1 MGYGPE
7 DAPLTEGDSNP
18 INTMSAHDRKST
30 QRERLL
36 KGMVAAASRYGYAG
50 ANVSQVI
57 ANAGVS
63 RPTFYDYFA
72 DKDDCFLAAHHEIA
86 QRLLGLIHNAVEHGP
101 PEHAIQQAIAVLIE
115 FAGSDP
121 AGARFLTNEIMAG
134 GPRALDERDRT
145 LGQIEQI
152 VERTLRR
159 VPADASSPDLPT
171 RLAIGAAHWLLAPI
185 LRRGESDLS
194 ELADDLDSWIA
205 SYDRPV
211 AGHRWRT
218 LDPGP
223 AIPPSP
229 HVSELSLE
237 APSPL
242 PRGRPRT
249 SAAEV
254 ARNQRERILF
264 ATAEVAVKKG
274 YSATRIADIT
284 AAAGVDGRI
293 FYAHFRDKQQAFL
306 AVHELGVQQ
315 VMATSA
321 GAYFSGATW
330 PERVWEGVRASAYF
344 NASYPVVSHI
354 GFVESHAVG
363 SSALQRIDDSRTAFT
378 IFLQEGYR
386 QNAGSPPRGALEVI
400 AAATFEI
407 GYRQMRSGKGREMP
421 HFAPLVVYL
430 CLAPFLDPEMATEFV
445 DKKLSERDSYLL
457 SCGG

>member
-1 MGYGPE
+1 
-7 DAPLTEGDSNP
+7 
-18 INTMSAHDRKST
+18 MSANDRKST

-36 KGMVAAASRYGYAG
+36 HGMVEAANRDGYAG
-50 ANVSQVI
+50 ASVSQVI

-63 RPTFYDYFA
+63 RPTFYDYFV
-72 DKDDCFLAAHHEIA
+72 DKDDCFLAAHREIA
-86 QRLLGLIHNAVEHGP
+86 RRLLELVRHGVEQGP
-101 PEHAIQQAIAVLIE
+101 PERAIQLAVGALIE
-115 FAGSDP
+115 LAGSDP

-152 VERTLRR
+152 VERARGYA
-159 VPADASSPDLPT
+159 PAETAGPDLPI
-171 RLAIGAAHWLLAPI
+171 RPAIGAVYWLLAPI

-194 ELADDLDSWIA
+194 ELADDLADWIE
-205 SYDRPV
+205 SYDRPIPE
-211 AGHRWRT
+211 HCWRT
-218 LDPGP
+218 LEPGP
-223 AIPPSP
+223 EIPPSP

-242 PRGRPRT
+242 PRGRPRA

-264 ATAEVAVKKG
+264 ATAEVAVEKG

-284 AAAGVDGRI
+284 ATAGVDGRV

-321 GAYFSGATW
+321 GGYFSGSTW
-330 PERVWEGVRASAYF
+330 PERVWEGVRASAHF
-344 NASYPVVSHI
+344 TASYPVVSHI

-363 SSALQRIDDSRTAFT
+363 FSALQRIDDSRTAFT
-378 IFLQEGYR
+378 IFLQEGYQQR
-386 QNAGSPPRGALEVI
+386 NAGSPPRGALEAI
-400 AAATFEI
+400 AAAAFEL
-407 GYRQMRSGKGREMP
+407 GYRQMRSGKGHELPR
-421 HFAPLVVYL
+421 FVPLVVYL
-430 CLAPFLDPEMATEFV
+430 CIAPFLDPEEATEFV
-445 DKKLSERDSYLL
+445 DMKLSEIDSHAL
-457 SCGG
+457 SGSG

>member
-1 MGYGPE
+1 
-7 DAPLTEGDSNP
+7 
-18 INTMSAHDRKST
+18 MSANDRKST

-36 KGMVAAASRYGYAG
+36 NGMVEAANRNGYAN

-86 QRLLGLIHNAVEHGP
+86 QRMLELVRRAVKRGP
-101 PEHAIQQAIAVLIE
+101 PEQAIQQAVGALIE
-115 FAGSDP
+115 FAVSDP
-121 AGARFLTNEIMAG
+121 TGARFLMNEIMAG
-134 GPRALDERDRT
+134 GPRALDERDST

-152 VERTLRR
+152 VGRARR
-159 VPADASSPDLPT
+159 RAPADAFSPDLP
-171 RLAIGAAHWLLAPI
+171 IGPTVGAVHWLLAPI

-194 ELADDLDSWIA
+194 ELAEHLARWIE
-205 SYDRPV
+205 SYGRPV
-211 AGHRWRT
+211 SEHRWRT
-218 LDPGP
+218 LEPGP

-242 PRGRPRT
+242 PRGRPRA

-264 ATAEVAVKKG
+264 ATAEVAVEKG

-284 AAAGVDGRI
+284 AAAGVDGRV

-330 PERVWEGVRASAYF
+330 PERVWEGVRASAHF

-378 IFLQEGYR
+378 IFLQEGYQ
-386 QNAGSPPRGALEVI
+386 QNAGSPPRGALEAI
-400 AAATFEI
+400 AAAAFEI
-407 GYRQMRSGKGREMP
+407 GYRQMRSGKGRDMP
-421 HFAPLVVYL
+421 RYSPLVVYL
-430 CLAPFLDPEMATEFV
+430 CLAPFLDPEAAMEFV
-445 DKKLSERDSYLL
+445 DRKLSEIDSRAL
-457 SCGG
+457 SGSE

>member
-1 MGYGPE
+1 
-7 DAPLTEGDSNP
+7 
-18 INTMSAHDRKST
+18 MSANDRKNT

-36 KGMVAAASRYGYAG
+36 NGMIEAANRNGYAG

-57 ANAGVS
+57 TNAGVS
-63 RPTFYDYFA
+63 RPTFYDYFT
-72 DKDDCFLAAHHEIA
+72 DKDDCFLAAYHAIA
-86 QRLLGLIHNAVEHGP
+86 GRLLELVRRTVRDGL
-101 PEHAIQQAIAVLIE
+101 PEQATQQAVRALVE

-121 AGARFLTNEIMAG
+121 DGARFLTNEIMAG

-152 VERTLRR
+152 VERARR
-159 VPADASSPDLPT
+159 RASPDASTPDLPT
-171 RLAIGAAHWLLAPI
+171 GPTLGAVYWLLAPI

-194 ELADDLDSWIA
+194 ELVEDLVHWIE
-205 SYDRPV
+205 SYDRP
-211 AGHRWRT
+211 GPEHRWRT
-218 LDPGP
+218 LRPGP
-223 AIPPSP
+223 SAPQSP

-242 PRGRPRT
+242 PRGRPRA

-264 ATAEVAVKKG
+264 ATAEVAVEKG

-284 AAAGVDGRI
+284 AAAGVDGRV

-330 PERVWEGVRASAYF
+330 PERIWEGVRASAHF
-344 NASYPVVSHI
+344 HASYPVVSHI

-363 SSALQRIDDSRTAFT
+363 SSALQRIDDNRTAFT
-378 IFLQEGYR
+378 IFLQEGYQ
-386 QNAGSPPRGALEVI
+386 QNAGSPPRRALEAI

-407 GYRQMRSGKGREMP
+407 GYRQMRSGKGRDMP
-421 HFAPLVVYL
+421 RFAGFVVYL
-430 CLAPFLDPEMATEFV
+430 CLAPFLDPQAATEFV
-445 DKKLSERDSYLL
+445 DQKLSEIAGHAL
-457 SCGG
+457 SGSG

>member
-1 MGYGPE
+1 
-7 DAPLTEGDSNP
+7 
-18 INTMSAHDRKST
+18 MSAKDRKNT

-36 KGMVAAASRYGYAG
+36 NGMIEAANRDGYAH

-72 DKDDCFLAAHHEIA
+72 DKDACFLAAHHEIA
-86 QRLLGLIHNAVEHGP
+86 QRLLALVRRAVEDGAP
-101 PEHAIQQAIAVLIE
+101 DQAMQQSVRALIE

-121 AGARFLTNEIMAG
+121 AGARFLTNETMAG

-152 VERTLRR
+152 AERARTR
-159 VPADASSPDLPT
+159 ASASMPTPDLPT
-171 RLAIGAAHWLLAPI
+171 RPVLGAVYWLLAPL

-194 ELADDLDSWIA
+194 EFADDLIRWIE
-205 SYDRPV
+205 SYGRPSTE
-211 AGHRWRT
+211 HRWRT
-218 LDPGP
+218 LQPGP
-223 AIPPSP
+223 AIPCSP

-242 PRGRPRT
+242 PRGRPRA

-264 ATAEVAVKKG
+264 ATAEVAVQKG
-274 YSATRIADIT
+274 YTATRIADIT
-284 AAAGVDGRI
+284 TTAGVDGRV
-293 FYAHFRDKQQAFL
+293 FYSHFRDKQQAFL

-315 VMATSA
+315 MMATSA
-321 GAYFSGATW
+321 GAYFSGTTW
-330 PERVWEGVRASAYF
+330 AERIWEGVRASAHF
-344 NASYPVVSHI
+344 NAAYPVISHI

-363 SSALQRIDDSRTAFT
+363 SSALQRIDDNRTAFT
-378 IFLQEGYR
+378 IFLQEGYQYGAR
-386 QNAGSPPRGALEVI
+386 SPPRGALEAI
-400 AAATFEI
+400 AAAVFEI

-421 HFAPLVVYL
+421 RFAGFVVYL
-430 CLAPFLDPEMATEFV
+430 CLTPFLDPEAATEFV
-445 DKKLSERDSYLL
+445 DKKLSEIDSHAL
-457 SCGG
+457 CGGA

>member
-1 MGYGPE
+1 MF
-7 DAPLTEGDSNP
+7 AN
-18 INTMSAHDRKST
+18 DRKST

-36 KGMVAAASRYGYAG
+36 NGMVEAANRDGYAG
-50 ANVSQVI
+50 ASVSQVI

-72 DKDDCFLAAHHEIA
+72 DKDSCFLAAHREIA
-86 QRLLGLIHNAVEHGP
+86 HHLLELVGHAVEHGP
-101 PEHAIQQAIAVLIE
+101 PERAIQLAVGALIE
-115 FAGSDP
+115 LAGSDP
-121 AGARFLTNEIMAG
+121 AGARFLTNAIMAG
-134 GPRALDERDRT
+134 GPPALDERDRT
-145 LGQIEQI
+145 LDQIERM
-152 VERTLRR
+152 VERAHGRA
-159 VPADASSPDLPT
+159 PAETAGPDLPI
-171 RLAIGAAHWLLAPI
+171 RPVIGAVHWLLAPM

-194 ELADDLDSWIA
+194 ELAEDLGVWIE
-205 SYDRPV
+205 SYDRPLSE
-211 AGHRWRT
+211 HRWRT
-218 LDPGP
+218 LELGP
-223 AIPPSP
+223 EIPSSP

-242 PRGRPRT
+242 PRGRPRA

-264 ATAEVAVKKG
+264 ATAEVAVEKG

-284 AAAGVDGRI
+284 ATAGVDGRV

-321 GAYFSGATW
+321 GGYFSGSTW
-330 PERVWEGVRASAYF
+330 PERVWEGVRASAHF
-344 NASYPVVSHI
+344 TASYPVVAHI

-378 IFLQEGYR
+378 IFLQEGYQ
-386 QNAGSPPRGALEVI
+386 QNARSPPRGALEAI

-407 GYRQMRSGKGREMP
+407 AYRQMRSGKGGEMP
-421 HFAPLVVYL
+421 RFIPLVVYL
-430 CLAPFLDPEMATEFV
+430 CLAPFLDPEAATEFV
-445 DKKLSERDSYLL
+445 DMKLSEIDSHAL
-457 SCGG
+457 SGDG